1 MSALVDGTD
10 EQRRRLRKTLM
21 EMSMGRG
28 YLIINLETQR
38 DRNKHK
44 RDDPTDKIFTSSSDV
59 FGNLAT
65 ELTERILMK
74 LSMRDAFKASTVSKN
89 WIHAWNSTPKLVL
102 DDKNFMRFDN
112 YESMF
117 IEFVERVLSSR
128 EGPILQ
134 FHLSTCIENKMKINR
149 WLFFSMRYNKI
160 KELHLEVCYAR
171 KYKVPQLLFSCHEL
185 VHLKLVKCKLTPP
198 QDFKGFNMLKNL
210 HLEMV
215 KITDSELKN
224 LLSSCTQLEELAF
237 IDLPWITEIDI
248 RNTKVRQLNI
258 VGSYERFQLE
268 NQSLINATLINIFYH
283 DVHDLLTIFF
293 CKNLVHLE
301 ISGYKDLVLP
311 SLRDMKLE
319 TVKLSLPT
327 LPPDSITNLVSECHQ
342 LKKLDVMIHDTDYQ
356 EIQIVSTSLQSLKIG
371 RRYSHLHLA
380 CPQLIDASIYIGT
393 DLYFWDSVSHY
404 CCFRKKQRLSLKELE
419 YRQTKV
425 TLPVAFNHL
434 EKLSLEVRF
443 GNLMC
448 EYIAFSFIQKAH
460 RLHTLQIKCGIPE
473 VHLGLSFGSDNFWEY
488 LLKSGLEIRFKNLIT
503 LTILHFNGSDEE
515 ISFLKF
521 MVNAAPMLQEIKVI
535 FLTQSTMDFLTDP
548 HLLYFFS
555 NVEDLESI
563 SCQRILASIQKE
575 GDRKL
580 KVEFVY

>member
-1 MSALVDGTD
+1 MFEDL
-10 EQRRRLRKTLM
+10 
-21 EMSMGRG
+21 
-28 YLIINLETQR
+28 
-38 DRNKHK
+38 
-44 RDDPTDKIFTSSSDV
+44 P
-59 FGNLAT
+59 T
-65 ELTERILMK
+65 ELTELILMK

-89 WIHAWNSTPKLVL
+89 WIQAWNSTPKLVL
-102 DDKNFMRFDN
+102 DDENFMRFDNN

-117 IEFVERVLSSR
+117 IEFAERVLSSHKS
-128 EGPILQ
+128 PILQ
-134 FHLSTCIENKMKINR
+134 FHLSTRIENKMKINR

-160 KELHLEVCYAR
+160 KELHLEVRYAR
-171 KYKVPQLLFSCHEL
+171 KYKVPQRLFSCHEL

-258 VGSYERFQLE
+258 VGSYSYERFQLE
-268 NQSLINATLINIFYH
+268 NQSLISATLINKFYH
-283 DVHDLLTIFF
+283 DVHDLHTIFF

-342 LKKLDVMIHDTDYQ
+342 LKKLDVMIHYPDYQ

-371 RRYSHLHLA
+371 RCYSHLHLA
-380 CPQLIDASIYIGT
+380 CPQLIDASIYIDT
-393 DLYFWDSVSHY
+393 DLYYWDS
-404 CCFRKKQRLSLKELE
+404 ELE

-434 EKLSLEVRF
+434 EKLSLET
-443 GNLMC
+443 
-448 EYIAFSFIQKAH
+448 KAD
-460 RLHTLQIKCGIPE
+460 L
-473 VHLGLSFGSDNFWEY
+473 
-488 LLKSGLEIRFKNLIT
+488 
-503 LTILHFNGSDEE
+503 EE
-515 ISFLKF
+515 IALAEADIINLKHKISD
-521 MVNAAPMLQEIKVI
+521 LRGQ
-535 FLTQSTMDFLTDP
+535 LSHQTRRTD
-548 HLLYFFS
+548 
-555 NVEDLESI
+555 
-563 SCQRILASIQKE
+563 
-575 GDRKL
+575 GDRQ
-580 KVEFVY
+580 YCYCRSN